1 MSQQLSVL
9 IAGGTGTIG
18 RSLQEFLLS
27 HGHNVAVLTRG
38 STSLTAPVPLFSW
51 TPGSVLD
58 LDEISQQWG
67 QPIDAV
73 VNLSGS
79 SISQIPWTKK
89 RKKNIL
95 SSRINSTTTLV
106 DAIVAAQKKPK
117 MFVSGSAVGF
127 YGNRGDEHLTESS
140 SAGSGFLTDV
150 VVAWEQCARPADKVC
165 SVAYIRT
172 GLVLDKKGALA
183 PIKLLTKFFL
193 SGPLAGG
200 KAWWPWISLHDEVRA
215 IEFILTHNLT
225 GPINLVGPEAATSST
240 LMASLAKLMK
250 RPFWFPAPGFA
261 ISLALGQAG
270 KELLLSS
277 QHISPDV
284 LTEAGFVFDDKDVT
298 SALTR
303 ALR

>member
-18 RSLQEFLLS
+18 RSLQELLLVQ
-27 HGHNVAVLTRG
+27 GHNVAILTRG
-38 STSLTAPVPLFSW
+38 STSLTSPVPLFSW

-58 LDEISQQWG
+58 LDDISQQWG
-67 QPIDAV
+67 HRIDAV

-95 SSRINSTTTLV
+95 TSRIDSTTTLV
-106 DAIVAAQKKPK
+106 NAIGAALQKPK

-127 YGNRGDEHLTESS
+127 YGNRGDEQLSESS

-150 VVAWEQCARPADKVC
+150 VVAWEDCARPAEKVC

-183 PIKLLTKFFL
+183 PIKLLTQFFL

-215 IEFILTHNLT
+215 IDFILTHKLT
-225 GPINLVGPEAATSST
+225 GPINLVGPNPATSGN
-240 LMASLAKLMK
+240 LMSSLAKLMK
-250 RPFWFPAPGFA
+250 RPYWFPAPGFV
-261 ISLALGQAG
+261 ISLVLGQAG

-284 LTEAGFVFDDKDVT
+284 LTTAGFVFEDKDVT

>member
-18 RSLQEFLLS
+18 RSLQELLRAQ
-27 HGHNVAVLTRG
+27 GHNVAILTRG
-38 STSLTAPVPLFSW
+38 STSLTTSVPLFSW
-51 TPGSVLD
+51 APGSVVD
-58 LDEISQQWG
+58 LDKISQQWG
-67 QPIDAV
+67 HRIDAV

-79 SISQIPWTKK
+79 SISQIPWTKG

-95 SSRINSTTTLV
+95 SSRIDSTTTLV
-106 DAIVAAQKKPK
+106 DAIVGAQQKPK

-150 VVAWEQCARPADKVC
+150 VVAWEDCARPAKKVC
-165 SVAYIRT
+165 SVAFIRT
-172 GLVLDKKGALA
+172 GLVLDQKGALA
-183 PIKLLTKFFL
+183 PLKLLTRFFL

-215 IEFILTHNLT
+215 IEFILTHELN
-225 GPINLVGPEAATSST
+225 GPINLVGPHPATSGT
-240 LMASLAKLMK
+240 LMSALAKLMK
-250 RPFWFPAPGFA
+250 RPYWFPAPGFA
-261 ISLALGQAG
+261 ISLVLGQAG

-277 QHISPDV
+277 QHISPDL
-284 LTEAGFVFDDKDVT
+284 LTKAGFVFDDKDVT

>member
-18 RSLQEFLLS
+18 RSLQELLLDN
-27 HGHNVAVLTRG
+27 GHNVAILTRG

-51 TPGSVLD
+51 TPGSALD
-58 LDEISQQWG
+58 LDDISQQWG
-67 QPIDAV
+67 HRIDAV

-95 SSRINSTTTLV
+95 SSRIDSTTTLV
-106 DAIVAAQKKPK
+106 NAIGAAQQKPQL
-117 MFVSGSAVGF
+117 FVSGSAVGF

-140 SAGSGFLTDV
+140 SSGEGFLSDV
-150 VVAWEQCARPADKVC
+150 VKAWEDCARPAEKVC

-215 IEFILTHNLT
+215 IDFILTHKLR
-225 GPINLVGPEAATSST
+225 GPVNLVGPDPATSGHIMS
-240 LMASLAKLMK
+240 SLARLMK
-250 RPFWFPAPGFA
+250 RPYWFPAPGFA
-261 ISLALGQAG
+261 ISLILGQAG

-284 LTEAGFVFDDKDVT
+284 LTKAGFVFDDKDVT

>member
-1 MSQQLSVL
+1 MSQQFSVL

-18 RSLQEFLLS
+18 RSLQELLLDK
-27 HGHNVAVLTRG
+27 GYNVAILTRG

-51 TPGSVLD
+51 TPGSALD
-58 LDEISQQWG
+58 LDDISQQWG
-67 QPIDAV
+67 HRIDAV

-95 SSRINSTTTLV
+95 SSRIDSTTTLV
-106 DAIVAAQKKPK
+106 NAIGAAQHKPQ

-140 SAGSGFLTDV
+140 SAGTGFLTDV
-150 VVAWEQCARPADKVC
+150 VVAWEDCARPAEKVC

-172 GLVLDKKGALA
+172 GLVLDKQGALA
-183 PIKLLTKFFL
+183 PIKLLTEFFL

-215 IEFILTHNLT
+215 IEFILTHKLN
-225 GPINLVGPEAATSST
+225 GPINLVGPDPATSGH
-240 LMASLAKLMK
+240 LMSSLAKLMK
-250 RPFWFPAPGFA
+250 RPYWFPAPGFA
-261 ISLALGQAG
+261 ISLVLGQAG

-284 LTEAGFVFDDKDVT
+284 LTKAGFVFDDMDVT

>member
-18 RSLQEFLLS
+18 RSLQELLLDN
-27 HGHNVAVLTRG
+27 GHNVAILTRG

-51 TPGSVLD
+51 TPGSALD
-58 LDEISQQWG
+58 LDDISQQWG
-67 QPIDAV
+67 HRIDAV

-95 SSRINSTTTLV
+95 SSRIDSTTTLV
-106 DAIVAAQKKPK
+106 NAIGAAQQKPQL
-117 MFVSGSAVGF
+117 FVSGSAVGF

-140 SAGSGFLTDV
+140 SSGEGFLSDV
-150 VVAWEQCARPADKVC
+150 VKAWEDCARPAEKVC

-215 IEFILTHNLT
+215 IDFILTHKLS
-225 GPINLVGPEAATSST
+225 GPVNLVGPDPATSGHIMS
-240 LMASLAKLMK
+240 SLARLMK
-250 RPFWFPAPGFA
+250 RPYWFPAPGFA
-261 ISLALGQAG
+261 ISLILGQAG

-284 LTEAGFVFDDKDVT
+284 LTKAGFVFDDKDVT

>member
-18 RSLQEFLLS
+18 RSLQELLLDN
-27 HGHNVAVLTRG
+27 GHNVAILTRG

-51 TPGSVLD
+51 TPGSALD
-58 LDEISQQWG
+58 LDDISQQWG
-67 QPIDAV
+67 HRIDAV

-95 SSRINSTTTLV
+95 SSRIDSTTTLV
-106 DAIVAAQKKPK
+106 NAIGAAQQKPQL
-117 MFVSGSAVGF
+117 FVSGSAVGF

-140 SAGSGFLTDV
+140 SSGEGFLSDV
-150 VVAWEQCARPADKVC
+150 VKAWEDCARPAEKVC

-193 SGPLAGG
+193 AGPLAGG

-215 IEFILTHNLT
+215 IDFILTHKLS
-225 GPINLVGPEAATSST
+225 GPVNLVGPDPATSGHIMS
-240 LMASLAKLMK
+240 SLARLMK
-250 RPFWFPAPGFA
+250 RPYWFPAPGFA
-261 ISLALGQAG
+261 ISLILGQAG

-284 LTEAGFVFDDKDVT
+284 LTKAGFVFDDKDVT

>member
-18 RSLQEFLLS
+18 RSLQELLRAQ
-27 HGHNVAVLTRG
+27 GHNVAILTRG
-38 STSLTAPVPLFSW
+38 STSLTTSVPLFSW
-51 TPGSVLD
+51 APGSVVD
-58 LDEISQQWG
+58 LDKISQQWG
-67 QPIDAV
+67 HRIDAV

-79 SISQIPWTKK
+79 SISQIPWTKG

-95 SSRINSTTTLV
+95 SSRIDSTTTLV
-106 DAIVAAQKKPK
+106 DAIVAAQQKPK

-150 VVAWEQCARPADKVC
+150 VVAWEDCARPAKKVC
-165 SVAYIRT
+165 SVAFIRT
-172 GLVLDKKGALA
+172 GLVLDQKGALA
-183 PIKLLTKFFL
+183 PLKLLTRFFL

-215 IEFILTHNLT
+215 IEFILTHELN
-225 GPINLVGPEAATSST
+225 GPINLVGPHPATSGT
-240 LMASLAKLMK
+240 LMSALAKLMK
-250 RPFWFPAPGFA
+250 RPYWFPAPGFA
-261 ISLALGQAG
+261 ISLVLGQAG

-277 QHISPDV
+277 QHISPDL
-284 LTEAGFVFDDKDVT
+284 LTKAGFVFDDKDVT

>member
-18 RSLQEFLLS
+18 RSLQELLLA
-27 HGHNVAVLTRG
+27 HGNNVAILTRG
-38 STSLTAPVPLFSW
+38 STTLTDTVPLFSW
-51 TPGSVLD
+51 TPGAELD
-58 LDEISQQWG
+58 LDKISQQWG
-67 QPIDAV
+67 RNIDVV

-79 SISQIPWTKK
+79 SISQIPWTKN

-95 SSRINSTTTLV
+95 SSRIDSTSTLV
-106 DAIVAAQKKPK
+106 DAIVAAKNKPK
-117 MFVSGSAVGF
+117 MFVNGSAVGF

-140 SAGSGFLTDV
+140 SSGEGFLTEV
-150 VVAWEQCARPADKVC
+150 VVTWEQSARPAEKVC
-165 SVAYIRT
+165 PVAYIRT

-183 PIKLLTKFFL
+183 PLKLLTRFFL

-215 IEFILTHNLT
+215 IEFILTNKLT
-225 GPINLVGPEAATSST
+225 GPINLVGPDPATSGT
-240 LMASLAKLMK
+240 LMSSLAKIMK

-277 QHISPDV
+277 QHISPEA
-284 LTEAGFVFDDKDVT
+284 LTKAGFVFDDKDVT

>member
-1 MSQQLSVL
+1 MSQQFSVL

-18 RSLQEFLLS
+18 RSLQELLLDN
-27 HGHNVAVLTRG
+27 GHNVAILTRG

-51 TPGSVLD
+51 TPGSALD
-58 LDEISQQWG
+58 LDDISQQWG
-67 QPIDAV
+67 HRIDAV

-95 SSRINSTTTLV
+95 SSRIDSTTTLV
-106 DAIVAAQKKPK
+106 NAIGAAQQKPQL
-117 MFVSGSAVGF
+117 FVSGSAVGF

-140 SAGSGFLTDV
+140 SSGEGFLSDV
-150 VVAWEQCARPADKVC
+150 VKAWEDCARPAEKVC

-215 IEFILTHNLT
+215 IDFILTYKLS
-225 GPINLVGPEAATSST
+225 GPVNLVGPDPATSGHIMS
-240 LMASLAKLMK
+240 SLARLMK
-250 RPFWFPAPGFA
+250 RPYWFPAPGFA
-261 ISLALGQAG
+261 ISLILGQAG

-284 LTEAGFVFDDKDVT
+284 LTKAGFVFDDKDVT

>member
-18 RSLQEFLLS
+18 RSLQELLLDN
-27 HGHNVAVLTRG
+27 GHNVAILTRG

-51 TPGSVLD
+51 TPGSALD
-58 LDEISQQWG
+58 LDDISQQWG
-67 QPIDAV
+67 HRIDAV

-95 SSRINSTTTLV
+95 SSRIDSTTTLV
-106 DAIVAAQKKPK
+106 NAIGAAQQKPQL
-117 MFVSGSAVGF
+117 FVSGSAVGF

-140 SAGSGFLTDV
+140 SSGEGFLSDV
-150 VVAWEQCARPADKVC
+150 VKAWEDCARPAEKVC

-215 IEFILTHNLT
+215 IDFILTHKLS
-225 GPINLVGPEAATSST
+225 GPVNLVGPDPATSGHIMS
-240 LMASLAKLMK
+240 SLARLMK
-250 RPFWFPAPGFA
+250 RPYWFPAPSFA
-261 ISLALGQAG
+261 ISLILGQAG

-284 LTEAGFVFDDKDVT
+284 LTKAGFVFDDKDVT

>member
-18 RSLQEFLLS
+18 RSLQELLLDN
-27 HGHNVAVLTRG
+27 GHNVAILTRG

-51 TPGSVLD
+51 TPGSALD
-58 LDEISQQWG
+58 LDDISQQWG
-67 QPIDAV
+67 HRIDAV

-95 SSRINSTTTLV
+95 SSRIDSTTTLV
-106 DAIVAAQKKPK
+106 NAIGAAQQKPQL
-117 MFVSGSAVGF
+117 FVSGSAVGF

-140 SAGSGFLTDV
+140 SSGEGFLSDV
-150 VVAWEQCARPADKVC
+150 VKAWEDCARPAEKVC

-215 IEFILTHNLT
+215 IDFILTHKLS
-225 GPINLVGPEAATSST
+225 GPVNLVGPDPATSGHIMS
-240 LMASLAKLMK
+240 SLAKLMK
-250 RPFWFPAPGFA
+250 RPYWFPAPGFA
-261 ISLALGQAG
+261 ISLILGQAG

-284 LTEAGFVFDDKDVT
+284 LTKAGFVFDDKDVT